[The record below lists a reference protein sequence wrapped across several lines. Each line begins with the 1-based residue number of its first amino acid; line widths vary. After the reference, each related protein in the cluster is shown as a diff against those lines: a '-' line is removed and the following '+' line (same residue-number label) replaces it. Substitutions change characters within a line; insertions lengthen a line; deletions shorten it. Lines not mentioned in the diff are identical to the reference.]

1 MLIARSR
8 MSRRYRY
15 SPRMTPQELSAA
27 MRTLDLSIGQLARLT
42 GIRSDRIDKML
53 TGEDVPPHVQ
63 SSLFIW
69 QAEPRAF
76 ALAREWADEHA
87 HDVRDERSDA

>member
-15 SPRMTPQELSAA
+15 EPRMTPRELSSA
-27 MRTLDLSIGQLARLT
+27 MRELGLTIGQLARLT
-42 GIRSDRIDKML
+42 GIRADRIEKML
-53 TGEDVPPHVQ
+53 HGEDVPIHLQ

-69 QAEPRAF
+69 QQEPRSF
-76 ALAREWADEHA
+76 ALAREWADNHA
-87 HDVRDERSDA
+87 QDVRDEKE

>member
-1 MLIARSR
+1 
-8 MSRRYRY
+8 
-15 SPRMTPQELSAA
+15 
-27 MRTLDLSIGQLARLT
+27 MRALDLSIGQLARLT

-87 HDVRDERSDA
+87 HDVRLDEMR

>member
-1 MLIARSR
+1 
-8 MSRRYRY
+8 
-15 SPRMTPQELSAA
+15 MTAQELSSA
-27 MRTLDLSIGQLARLT
+27 MRELGLTIGQLARLT
-42 GIRSDRIDKML
+42 GIRADRIDKML
-53 TGEDVPPHVQ
+53 RGEDVPPHVQ

-87 HDVRDERSDA
+87 HDVRSEEL